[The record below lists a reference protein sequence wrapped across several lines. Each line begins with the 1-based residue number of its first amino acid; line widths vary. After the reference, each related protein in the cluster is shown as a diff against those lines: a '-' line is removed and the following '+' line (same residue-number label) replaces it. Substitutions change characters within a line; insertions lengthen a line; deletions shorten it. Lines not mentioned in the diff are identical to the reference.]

1 LPVGPVPTAEFAT
14 CVWTASCPDV
24 RSYIAKPTS
33 PALPLAAF
41 GRTGHL
47 RVAARGSGQVRG
59 DPAGVRAGR
68 LGVPAGRRAGPDR
81 GAEAA
86 GDPIAVLPVLP
97 VLFHLLW

>member
-1 LPVGPVPTAEFAT
+1 MSCIAAEGCEYQAL
-14 CVWTASCPDV
+14 VASDLAEV
-24 RSYIAKPTS
+24 RIT
-33 PALPLAAF
+33 
-41 GRTGHL
+41 L

-68 LGVPAGRRAGPDR
+68 LGVPAGQRAGPDR